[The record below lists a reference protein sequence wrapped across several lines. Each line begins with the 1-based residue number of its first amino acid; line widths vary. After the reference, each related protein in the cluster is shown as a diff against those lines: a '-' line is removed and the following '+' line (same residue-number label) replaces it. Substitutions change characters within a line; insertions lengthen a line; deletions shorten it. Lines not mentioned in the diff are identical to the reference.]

1 MNKKKLGTGLV
12 ALALVGVVGI
22 GGSLAWFTDTE
33 SKTNT
38 FNTGKIDITLKEYY
52 GNGQEAPDGMVYEN
66 VLPGDVLDK
75 KVTVTLGEDSQ
86 DAYVRLVLTLTPDEK
101 SKNILTTLKDKNPDN
116 DITLLNEGTPVLVNW
131 SVSDDNAVAIYD
143 IKTKLTQGQSD
154 WVPFTDVKIPESWGN
169 DFANANFSIDVKAE
183 AIQAKNNDDGFT
195 GISSEEI
202 EVFE

>member
-33 SKTNT
+33 SRTNT
-38 FNTGKIDITLKEYY
+38 FTTGNINITIDEEST
-52 GNGQEAPDGMVYEN
+52 DGSQTGTGYDYEN
-66 VLPGDVLDK
+66 VMPGDVLEK
-75 KVTVTLGEDSQ
+75 KVTVTLDEDSQ

-116 DITLLNEGTPVLVNW
+116 DITLLNDGTPVLVNW

-143 IKTKLTQGQSD
+143 IKTKLTQEQFD

-183 AIQAKNNDDGFT
+183 AIQAENNDDGFA